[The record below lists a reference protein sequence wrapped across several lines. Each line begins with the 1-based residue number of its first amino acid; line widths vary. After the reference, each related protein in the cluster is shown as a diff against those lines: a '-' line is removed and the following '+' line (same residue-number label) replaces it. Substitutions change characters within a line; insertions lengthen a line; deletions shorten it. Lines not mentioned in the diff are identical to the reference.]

1 MRAPRIIAAALA
13 REDEIDEAAQRLAV
27 GVDGA
32 TRLSDEELVSALWE
46 AVRVLVP
53 GDSASDYFYSLIREA
68 CERWAPDAEWAVNL
82 RERQETHDDEEGE
95 LESDREGRDNRRA
108 MREEVVR

>member
-32 TRLSDEELVSALWE
+32 TRLSDEELVERPVGS
-46 AVRVLVP
+46 RSGTCP
-53 GDSASDYFYSLIREA
+53 GDYASDYFYSLIREA
-68 CERWAPDAEWAVNL
+68 CERWAPEAEWAVNL